1 MHESRHA
8 YHTQQAIE
16 LARQWRRE
24 RRTDTLAAW
33 QKWLLA
39 QKKRLPPEVYQT
51 TWAATDP
58 VYGTSTTE
66 TYSHMYGFMYRFVRL
81 DRATQDPATMDK
93 HEKQKLLAQMQGLLS
108 VGEFGDSASQ
118 DARTF
123 ALDRLVRFAG
133 ELSANQRA
141 NLLDVLV
148 TYKGKSP
155 FLNELAK
162 RL

>member
-1 MHESRHA
+1 
-8 YHTQQAIE
+8 
-16 LARQWRRE
+16 
-24 RRTDTLAAW
+24 
-33 QKWLLA
+33 
-39 QKKRLPPEVYQT
+39 
-51 TWAATDP
+51 

-81 DRATQDPATMDK
+81 DRATQDPAKMDK
-93 HEKQKLLAQMQGLLS
+93 FEKQKLLAQMQGLLS

-123 ALDRLVRFAG
+123 ALDRLVRFAS
-133 ELSANQRA
+133 ELSSNQRA
-141 NLLDVLV
+141 NLVDVLV